1 MTNKDKFIEV
11 VNRNNGKMYETAAKM
26 GMASQTLYNKLNNT
40 TDFTAP
46 EMKRFKDLY
55 PDVTDDEFNSI
66 FFAVDETAQVLE

>member
-1 MTNKDKFIEV
+1 MTDKDKFMEV
-11 VNRNNGKMYETAAKM
+11 VNRNNGKMYETAASM
-26 GMASQTLYNKLNNT
+26 GMAAQTLYNKLNNN

-66 FFAVDETAQVLE
+66 FFAVDVTAQVNE

>member
-1 MTNKDKFIEV
+1 MTDKDKFIEV
-11 VNRNNGKMYETAAKM
+11 VNRNNGKMYETAAGM
-26 GMASQTLYNKLNNT
+26 GMAAQTLYNKLNNT

-66 FFAVDETAQVLE
+66 FFAVDVTAQVHE